1 MTSKHDR
8 LKQQW
13 RRFFKL
19 LNKDTGFGWD
29 INSGKITGGDEF
41 GPSGSRELTTIFNGT
56 TATGCGARAST
67 QTPDGNGS
75 RRRTNLATCSN
86 YLFPNESNDEEMN
99 TQDSDRTIR
108 RRRGTNSTFDTT
120 MNSITEASRIIQ
132 YNVRP
137 STEKDQES
145 LQQALKALES
155 LPNVPMEVRKLA
167 WKRFRDPWSLMS
179 HMDDNQDYDNVEH
192 GDAFQSNTPMR
203 RIPYRQTTYTG
214 ADWINELLSGH
225 DRRFY
230 DAMGMNKKV
239 FKLLCQEIKQTGCH
253 GDERQQKVRI
263 QESVAVFLH
272 TIKGHQRHRRAVE
285 SFNRSTET
293 ISNHDCIGAIDG
305 TIIPAWIPEEDH
317 GKYRCRKGYLSQN
330 VMVACDFECK
340 FTFVLAGWEGSAN
353 DARIFAETLT
363 DPTNTFPWP
372 PEGKYYVVD
381 SGYANIPRF
390 LSPYLGDR
398 YHLPEW
404 IRSNQT
410 PQNARELFNRRHA
423 TVWNVVERSFGILKG
438 KFPIIK
444 GLMPNYPPEFQTDIV
459 IACCVAH
466 NFILEHQKIANV
478 PPAMQDPDYIPEPDE
493 DDFTRPLRTML
504 DTSNVGLREQSGL
517 RDSIAD
523 ALWRDHGGRHR

>member
-1 MTSKHDR
+1 M
-8 LKQQW
+8 
-13 RRFFKL
+13 
-19 LNKDTGFGWD
+19 
-29 INSGKITGGDEF
+29 DE
-41 GPSGSRELTTIFNGT
+41 
-56 TATGCGARAST
+56 
-67 QTPDGNGS
+67 
-75 RRRTNLATCSN
+75 
-86 YLFPNESNDEEMN
+86 
-99 TQDSDRTIR
+99 
-108 RRRGTNSTFDTT
+108 
-120 MNSITEASRIIQ
+120 
-132 YNVRP
+132 
-137 STEKDQES
+137 
-145 LQQALKALES
+145 
-155 LPNVPMEVRKLA
+155 
-167 WKRFRDPWSLMS
+167 
-179 HMDDNQDYDNVEH
+179 NQDYDNVEH
-192 GDAFQSNTPMR
+192 VDGEQLNDNVVEDVNDVAEPSHLSRLQQFTNMLEFQRQQIMHAYTALESNTPMR
-203 RIPYRQTTYTG
+203 KIPYRQTTYTG

-272 TIKGHQRHRRAVE
+272 TIKGHQRHRRAAE

-293 ISNHDCIGAIDG
+293 ISNHVHIMVTALCKLAPKYIRPPDFNRVADWIRKNRYLYPYFKDCIGAIDG
-305 TIIPAWIPEEDH
+305 TIIPAWIPEQDH

-340 FTFVLAGWEGSAN
+340 FTFILAGWEGSAN
-353 DARIFAETLT
+353 DAGIFAETLT

-381 SGYANIPRF
+381 SGYANIPGF
-390 LSPYLGDR
+390 LSPYRGDR

-423 TVWNVVERSFGILKG
+423 TVRNVVERSFGILKG

-466 NFILEHQKIANV
+466 NFILEHQNFANV

-493 DDFTRPLRTML
+493 YDFTRPLRTTL
-504 DTSNVGLREQSGL
+504 DTSNVGLREQTGL

-523 ALWRDHGGRHR
+523 ALWHDHTSRQR